1 MLGNQVVCNHSILP
15 RSIPGLI
22 PGCSR
27 LVSETRKLDPILLTV
42 GAINLVNDTA
52 FCLIQTGRGPRPPS
66 PQIFGD
72 VSRAVPSHCLIKIRN
87 NGTVFPSFNFINK
100 KRPPIKRQR
109 PTMSNIGQLD

>member
-42 GAINLVNDTA
+42 GAINLVNDIA
-52 FCLIQTGRGPRPPS
+52 FCLIQTGRGRDPKS
-66 PQIFGD
+66 PN
-72 VSRAVPSHCLIKIRN
+72 LW
-87 NGTVFPSFNFINK
+87 
-100 KRPPIKRQR
+100 
-109 PTMSNIGQLD
+109 